1 MLLPARPNPM
11 ERTQRQRWRGRYAMP
26 LRELFTNEEALER
39 GLTARV
45 LPFIVDHDVGIPKDD
60 GKMRQVSEEAQKAW
74 DSLIGG
80 ALEFRNLS
88 LEIRCSE
95 KAREVF
101 RAFHNEAV
109 GLRNGKCRDIE
120 GELGRWRE
128 NAIKAA
134 GGQCMA
140 DAILKDENFENL
152 VLTSEQAQ
160 RGVEI
165 VRWSHQHSIAM
176 LSKGMVERRWQRVET
191 LINLLMTRYHGSV
204 TLRDLRDRHGFT
216 RREVISLA
224 KEYPKTITVIV
235 VKPATGRPSEI
246 LTFTKNG
253 NTQ

>member
-1 MLLPARPNPM
+1 VLWFCQPLL
-11 ERTQRQRWRGRYAMP
+11 

-45 LPFIVDHDVGIPKDD
+45 LPFIVDHDGKIPEDD
-60 GKMRQVSEEAQKAW
+60 GKLPPVSEEAQKAW
-74 DSLIGG
+74 DSLVRG

-95 KAREVF
+95 EAREVF

-109 GLRNGKCRDIE
+109 ALRNGKCRDIE

-140 DAILKDENFENL
+140 DAIVKDESFENL

-165 VRWSHQHSIAM
+165 VRWSHHHSIAM

-191 LINLLMTRYHGSV
+191 LVNLLLTRYHRSV
-204 TLRDLRDRHGFT
+204 TLRDLRDRHGFAP
-216 RREVISLA
+216 REVKSLA
-224 KEYPKTITVIV
+224 AEYPKTIKVIV

-246 LTFTKNG
+246 LTFPKDEG
-253 NTQ
+253 AQ